1 LGPNPRRI
9 LAELSPLTHKE
20 KARRR
25 MCSLDSRTH
34 THDLLPLQPHP
45 LPIAELPT
53 RSTRYT
59 LQDGEAMGLSVR
71 SRA

>member
-1 LGPNPRRI
+1 LLASLRRGARLGEGFISGPP
-9 LAELSPLTHKE
+9 SCY
-20 KARRR
+20 

-53 RSTRYT
+53 CSTRYT

>member
-1 LGPNPRRI
+1 
-9 LAELSPLTHKE
+9 
-20 KARRR
+20 